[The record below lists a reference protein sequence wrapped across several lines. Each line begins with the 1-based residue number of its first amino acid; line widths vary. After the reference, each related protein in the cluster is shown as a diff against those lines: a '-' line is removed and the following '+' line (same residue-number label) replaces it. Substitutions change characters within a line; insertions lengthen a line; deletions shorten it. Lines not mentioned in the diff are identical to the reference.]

1 MTDKPEISLDNKKQY
16 QKIWGVFIIIGV
28 IVILGII
35 GIRLLQDDSVGT
47 GIGDSPK
54 DFFLQTYTNELIAT
68 EDLRGNV
75 VLVNFWASWCTTC
88 PDDVTLLEETW
99 QIIRSQQDDVV
110 FLGVAYMDT
119 EAASRDFLAK
129 FEVSY
134 PNGPDLRGEISK
146 AYQVSSVPET
156 FILDRDGVLQ
166 YVRIGPFTGRQE
178 ILSALEMAMNS
189 QGE

>member
-1 MTDKPEISLDNKKQY
+1 MPEKSFDKQKQR
-16 QKIWGVFIIIGV
+16 QKIWGASIIFGV
-28 IVILGII
+28 IVILVII

-47 GIGDSPK
+47 KLGDPPK
-54 DFFLQTYTNELIAT
+54 DFILETYTNELIAT
-68 EDLRGNV
+68 EDLRGKV

-88 PDDVTLLEETW
+88 PDDVVLLEETW
-99 QIIRSQQDDVV
+99 QIIQSQQDDVV

-119 EAASRDFLAK
+119 ETVSRDFLAK

-134 PNGPDLRGEISK
+134 PNGPDLRGEISR

-166 YVRIGPFTGRQE
+166 YVRIGPFTGRNE
-178 ILSALEMAMNS
+178 ILSGLEMVISS
-189 QGE
+189 QGD